1 MNQVVIVHFFG
12 KFCLETDIG
21 YLDEEK
27 IHSKKLIT
35 LLAFFLLNYNRMIP
49 AEELGELMWGNGGSS
64 NPIGALK
71 NLIYRLRNIL
81 KQLGT
86 AEYIVSQAGR
96 YGWNNEIEICSD
108 VEKFKYYAEQTRESE
123 GNTDLR
129 IKKYEQALACYKKP
143 CTSILTSESWFAV
156 RFTYYHSVYLRL
168 VNEAC
173 ELCNSMQEYDKVQKI
188 CGQVLANDELS
199 EDAHYWLIKNWI
211 GLGDTDNAL
220 KQYETAVKILYE
232 KLGTY
237 SSRKMQELYDEIL
250 GMNQNASQAT
260 LEDIYGE
267 IQEQDPE
274 GVFFCEYTV
283 FREIYRLEARRALRT
298 GITEYVM
305 LLTIRLDLQDK
316 QADPAWIQYYRKKAS
331 TKLWQVLKK
340 YLRMGDV
347 VARYS
352 DEQYLVMLP
361 YCNYESSQKVARRIL
376 SNFRKVM
383 GSQKITVKAETRDVS
398 MDYELPP
405 ERKGGVTWS
414 HEKKSKTTETMI

>member
-1 MNQVVIVHFFG
+1 
-12 KFCLETDIG
+12 
-21 YLDEEK
+21 
-27 IHSKKLIT
+27 
-35 LLAFFLLNYNRMIP
+35 
-49 AEELGELMWGNGGSS
+49 
-64 NPIGALK
+64 
-71 NLIYRLRNIL
+71 
-81 KQLGT
+81 
-86 AEYIVSQAGR
+86 
-96 YGWNNEIEICSD
+96 
-108 VEKFKYYAEQTRESE
+108 
-123 GNTDLR
+123 
-129 IKKYEQALACYKKP
+129 
-143 CTSILTSESWFAV
+143 
-156 RFTYYHSVYLRL
+156 
-168 VNEAC
+168 
-173 ELCNSMQEYDKVQKI
+173 MQEYDKVQKI

-232 KLGTY
+232 RLGTY

-305 LLTIRLDLQDK
+305 LLTIQLDLQDK
-316 QADPAWIQYYRKKAS
+316 QADPARIQYYRKKAS
-331 TKLWQVLKK
+331 TKLWQVLNK

-383 GSQKITVKAETRDVS
+383 GSQKITVKVETRDVS

>member
-12 KFCLETDIG
+12 KFCLETDVG

-27 IHSKKLIT
+27 IHSKKILT
-35 LLAFFLLNYNRMIP
+35 LLAFLLLNYNRMIT

-108 VEKFKYYAEQTRESE
+108 VEKFKYYAERTRESE
-123 GNTDLR
+123 GNTDLQ

-143 CTSILTSESWFAV
+143 CTSILTSESWFVV
-156 RFTYYHSVYLRL
+156 RFTYYHSTYLKL

-173 ELCNSMQEYDKVQKI
+173 ELCNSMQAYEKIQKI

-274 GVFFCEYTV
+274 GVFSANT
-283 FREIYRLEARRALRT
+283 
-298 GITEYVM
+298 
-305 LLTIRLDLQDK
+305 
-316 QADPAWIQYYRKKAS
+316 
-331 TKLWQVLKK
+331 
-340 YLRMGDV
+340 
-347 VARYS
+347 RYS
-352 DEQYLVMLP
+352 EKSTVWKPEELCAPESQNMLCFLP
-361 YCNYESSQKVARRIL
+361 FGWICRI
-376 SNFRKVM
+376 NRQIRP
-383 GSQKITVKAETRDVS
+383 GYNIT
-398 MDYELPP
+398 
-405 ERKGGVTWS
+405 G
-414 HEKKSKTTETMI
+414 KKPAQNSGRC

>member
-129 IKKYEQALACYKKP
+129 IKKYEQALDCYKKP
-143 CTSILTSESWFAV
+143 CTSILTSEFWFAV

-173 ELCNSMQEYDKVQKI
+173 ELCNS
-188 CGQVLANDELS
+188 
-199 EDAHYWLIKNWI
+199 
-211 GLGDTDNAL
+211 
-220 KQYETAVKILYE
+220 
-232 KLGTY
+232 
-237 SSRKMQELYDEIL
+237 MQELYDEIL

-283 FREIYRLEARRALRT
+283 FREIYRLEARRALRA

-316 QADPAWIQYYRKKAS
+316 QADPARIQYYRKKAS

-383 GSQKITVKAETRDVS
+383 GSQKITVKVETRDVS

>member
-211 GLGDTDNAL
+211 GLGDTDNA
-220 KQYETAVKILYE
+220 QCT
-232 KLGTY
+232 
-237 SSRKMQELYDEIL
+237 
-250 GMNQNASQAT
+250 
-260 LEDIYGE
+260 
-267 IQEQDPE
+267 
-274 GVFFCEYTV
+274 
-283 FREIYRLEARRALRT
+283 EA
-298 GITEYVM
+298 I
-305 LLTIRLDLQDK
+305 
-316 QADPAWIQYYRKKAS
+316 
-331 TKLWQVLKK
+331 
-340 YLRMGDV
+340 
-347 VARYS
+347 
-352 DEQYLVMLP
+352 
-361 YCNYESSQKVARRIL
+361 
-376 SNFRKVM
+376 
-383 GSQKITVKAETRDVS
+383 
-398 MDYELPP
+398 
-405 ERKGGVTWS
+405 
-414 HEKKSKTTETMI
+414 

>member
-143 CTSILTSESWFAV
+143 CTSILTSEFWFAV
-156 RFTYYHSVYLRL
+156 RFTYYHSVYLKL
-168 VNEAC
+168 VNEVC

-250 GMNQNASQAT
+250 
-260 LEDIYGE
+260 E

-283 FREIYRLEARRALRT
+283 FREIYRLEARRALRA

-316 QADPAWIQYYRKKAS
+316 QADPARIQYYRKKAS
-331 TKLWQVLKK
+331 TQLWQVLKK

-347 VARYS
+347 AARYS

-383 GSQKITVKAETRDVS
+383 GSQKITVKVETRDVS

>member
-12 KFCLETDIG
+12 KFCLETNIG

-129 IKKYEQALACYKKP
+129 IKKYEQALDCYKKP
-143 CTSILTSESWFAV
+143 CTSILTSEFWFAV

-274 GVFFCEYTV
+274 GVFSANT
-283 FREIYRLEARRALRT
+283 
-298 GITEYVM
+298 
-305 LLTIRLDLQDK
+305 
-316 QADPAWIQYYRKKAS
+316 
-331 TKLWQVLKK
+331 
-340 YLRMGDV
+340 
-347 VARYS
+347 RYS
-352 DEQYLVMLP
+352 EKSTAWKPEELCAP
-361 YCNYESSQKVARRIL
+361 
-376 SNFRKVM
+376 
-383 GSQKITVKAETRDVS
+383 GSQNMLCFLPFGWICRINRQIRPGYNIT
-398 MDYELPP
+398 
-405 ERKGGVTWS
+405 G
-414 HEKKSKTTETMI
+414 KKPAQNSGRC

>member
-1 MNQVVIVHFFG
+1 
-12 KFCLETDIG
+12 
-21 YLDEEK
+21 
-27 IHSKKLIT
+27 
-35 LLAFFLLNYNRMIP
+35 
-49 AEELGELMWGNGGSS
+49 
-64 NPIGALK
+64 
-71 NLIYRLRNIL
+71 
-81 KQLGT
+81 
-86 AEYIVSQAGR
+86 
-96 YGWNNEIEICSD
+96 
-108 VEKFKYYAEQTRESE
+108 
-123 GNTDLR
+123 
-129 IKKYEQALACYKKP
+129 
-143 CTSILTSESWFAV
+143 
-156 RFTYYHSVYLRL
+156 
-168 VNEAC
+168 
-173 ELCNSMQEYDKVQKI
+173 
-188 CGQVLANDELS
+188 
-199 EDAHYWLIKNWI
+199 
-211 GLGDTDNAL
+211 
-220 KQYETAVKILYE
+220 
-232 KLGTY
+232 
-237 SSRKMQELYDEIL
+237 
-250 GMNQNASQAT
+250 MNQNASQAT

-283 FREIYRLEARRALRT
+283 FREIYRLEARRALRA

-316 QADPAWIQYYRKKAS
+316 QADPARIQYYRKKAS

-383 GSQKITVKAETRDVS
+383 GSQKITVKVETRDVS

>member
-1 MNQVVIVHFFG
+1 
-12 KFCLETDIG
+12 
-21 YLDEEK
+21 
-27 IHSKKLIT
+27 
-35 LLAFFLLNYNRMIP
+35 MIP
-49 AEELGELMWGNGGSS
+49 TEELGELMWGNGGSS

-220 KQYETAVKILYE
+220 KQYEIAVKILYE

-250 GMNQNASQAT
+250 GMNSERFPGNAGKISTAKYRSR
-260 LEDIYGE
+260 IRR
-267 IQEQDPE
+267 
-274 GVFFCEYTV
+274 VFFLRIHGI
-283 FREIYRLEARRALRT
+283 REIYRLEARRALRT

-316 QADPAWIQYYRKKAS
+316 QADPARIQYYRKKAS

-383 GSQKITVKAETRDVS
+383 GSQKITVKVETRDVS
-398 MDYELPP
+398 MD
-405 ERKGGVTWS
+405 S
-414 HEKKSKTTETMI
+414 